1 MMAREWKLA
10 IGASVLTLAAVATP
24 AQAQDQTAQAEAANS
39 DDGSEIDGAAAGAIV
54 IGGVVS
60 GYAASQMAESSVEAI
75 AEGRNNLAKKSL
87 EKFTERELARN
98 PNDAQARKLAKK
110 PSSLLDVQKASSSR
124 KAATKAARPANV
136 ANTDLN
142 KLLAR
147 GEAAQNARAAKVAGS
162 ADELADLGRRG
173 DVSKAVRQNAAVAKK
188 PKSNMRVRFRDQVKG
203 PGTGSAR
210 VAGSA
215 DELADLTRRGDLA
228 KGARSAKIAGSAD
241 ELAELGRRADIAK
254 GTRRSAQNV
263 AKAASGGDT
272 FARQLLSPK
281 GAKADVA
288 KLVAKADAA
297 QVVRGGKLVNEG
309 QLMRN
314 IADKGGDISKIN
326 KAGRTAQ
333 VARGA
338 GGLKAASTAGDAAK
352 MAKAAKTAKMA
363 KTAKTAATAA
373 KIGKGGR
380 AALAGTGVG
389 AVIVVAE
396 IAGTESV
403 KALTGAEL
411 QDPVSTTFQY
421 GAAIFDKD
429 VTLGDV
435 AKQRMD
441 HHKENFRKIGE
452 TLTTKGKLKENL
464 KAYGQE
470 KGEKISQ
477 FAGKMDQADRTARAG
492 LQNATGVKVDRVS
505 DTRDRYAN
513 ALAGD
518 DKVKNVTAVAK
529 DRAKHH
535 TDNAKR
541 AGKKIGCGIGNLFRK
556 KDKDKKC

>member
-1 MMAREWKLA
+1 MMMAREWKLA
-10 IGASVLTLAAVATP
+10 LGASVLTLAAVATP
-24 AQAQDQTAQAEAANS
+24 AQAQDQTAQNQAAQAEAANS
-39 DDGSEIDGAAAGAIV
+39 DGGSEIDAAAAGAIV
-54 IGGVVS
+54 IGGIAS

-87 EKFTERELARN
+87 EKFAERELARN
-98 PNDAQARKLAKK
+98 PNDAQARKLARK
-110 PSSLLDVQKASSSR
+110 PGSLLDVQKASSSR
-124 KAATKAARPANV
+124 KAAAKAVRPANV
-136 ANTDLN
+136 ANTDLS

-162 ADELADLGRRG
+162 ADELAELG
-173 DVSKAVRQNAAVAKK
+173 
-188 PKSNMRVRFRDQVKG
+188 
-203 PGTGSAR
+203 
-210 VAGSA
+210 
-215 DELADLTRRGDLA
+215 RRGDLA

-254 GTRRSAQNV
+254 GTRVSARNA
-263 AKAASGGDT
+263 AKAAGGGDT
-272 FARQLLSPK
+272 FARQLLNPK
-281 GAKADVA
+281 GANADVA
-288 KLVAKADAA
+288 KLVAKGDAA
-297 QVVRGGKLVNEG
+297 QVARGGKLVNEG

-441 HHKENFRKIGE
+441 HHKENFRKLGE

-464 KAYGQE
+464 QAYGQE

-492 LQNATGVKVDRVS
+492 LQNATGVKVDRVA
-505 DTRDRYAN
+505 DTTGRYAQ